1 MEKLIKSTTAYKI
14 LSGDRQGNKLSHAY
28 MLHFEDAKNMREALK
43 LFALEFFGTD
53 KKSALGHRILNES
66 YPDLK
71 IYPEAGKKIMADGVA
86 EIIEDSALRPVE
98 GEKKLYI
105 ISGFEQA
112 SALVQNKLLKS
123 LEEPLKGVHYLLG
136 VVSLAPVLD
145 TVKSR
150 VKLLEIPPF
159 SESQIFEALERK
171 GHSELNKEASKSA
184 NGCLGSA
191 ENMVEG
197 GWYLE
202 IREAAK
208 TICFNTRIGDI
219 GEISAKFGDTK
230 YKTELLSEMQRLYFT
245 ALTEGGA
252 LAEVLCKPALIFA
265 LERLNGANADVKFNA
280 FFQGLL
286 YDFMLGVIEEN
297 KKWQKLSE

>member
-14 LSGDRQGNKLSHAY
+14 LSGDRLEKKLSHAY
-28 MLHFEDAKNMREALK
+28 MLHFEDAKNLREALK

-53 KKSALGHRILNES
+53 KNSNLGHRILNES

-71 IYPEAGKKIMADGVA
+71 IYPEPGKKFMADSA
-86 EIIEDSALRPVE
+86 SEIIEDSALRPVE
-98 GEKKLYI
+98 GEDKLYI
-105 ISGFEQA
+105 ICGFDQA

-136 VVSLAPVLD
+136 VTSLSPVLD

-159 SESQIFEALERK
+159 SQSQIFGALERK
-171 GHSELNKEASKSA
+171 GHSDLNSEASKSA
-184 NGCLGSA
+184 NGCFGAA

-197 GWYLE
+197 GWYSE
-202 IREAAK
+202 IREAAEK
-208 TICFNTRIGDI
+208 ICFNTRIGDI
-219 GEISAKFGDTK
+219 GEISARFGDTK

-252 LAEVLCKPALIFA
+252 LAEVLQKPALIFA
-265 LERLNGANADVKFNA
+265 LEKLNGANADVKFNA
-280 FFQGLL
+280 YFQGLL

-297 KKWQKLSE
+297 RKWQKLSE

>member
-1 MEKLIKSTTAYKI
+1 MEKLIKKTTAYRI

-43 LFALEFFGTD
+43 LFALEFFGAAGT
-53 KKSALGHRILNES
+53 SLAHRILNES

-71 IYPEAGKKIMADGVA
+71 IYPEVGKKIAADGVS

-98 GEKKLYI
+98 GAKKLYI
-105 ISGFEQA
+105 ICGFEQA
-112 SALVQNKLLKS
+112 SALIQNKLLKS
-123 LEEPLKGVHYLLG
+123 LEEPLEGIHYLLG
-136 VVSLAPVLD
+136 VTSLAPVLD

-159 SESQIFEALERK
+159 SERDIFEALERRE
-171 GHSELNKEASKSA
+171 HNELNEDAAKSA
-184 NGCLGSA
+184 NGCLGAA

-197 GWYLE
+197 GWYSE
-202 IREAAK
+202 IRAAAEK
-208 TICFNTRIGDI
+208 ICFTTRV
-219 GEISAKFGDTK
+219 GEVGEVAAEFGDTK
-230 YKTELLSEMQRLYFT
+230 YKAELLSEMQRLYFT
-245 ALTEGGA
+245 ALTEGGR
-252 LAEVLCKPALIFA
+252 LAQVLCKPALIFA
-265 LERLNGANADVKFNA
+265 LEKINGANADVKFNA

-297 KKWQKLSE
+297 DKWQKLSE

>member
-1 MEKLIKSTTAYKI
+1 MEILIKSTTAYKI
-14 LSGDRQGNKLSHAY
+14 LSGDRQGGKLSHAY

-53 KKSALGHRILNES
+53 KHSPLGHRILKES
-66 YPDLK
+66 YSDLK
-71 IYPEAGKKIMADGVA
+71 IYPEPGKRIMADGVA
-86 EIIEDSALRPVE
+86 EIIEDGALRPVE
-98 GEKKLYI
+98 GDKKLYI

-123 LEEPLKGVHYLLG
+123 LEEPLEGVHYLLG

-159 SESQIFEALERK
+159 SEEQIFEALERK
-171 GHSELNKEASKSA
+171 GKSELNRDASQSA

-191 ENMVEG
+191 ENIVEG
-197 GWYLE
+197 GWYSE
-202 IREAAK
+202 IRRGAEK
-208 TICFNTRIGDI
+208 ICFNTRVGEI
-219 GEISAKFGDTK
+219 GEIASEFGDTK
-230 YKTELLSEMQRLYFT
+230 YKTELLSEMQRLYFS
-245 ALTEGGA
+245 ALTKGGR
-252 LAEVLCKPALIFA
+252 LAEVLCRPALVFA
-265 LERLNGANADVKFNA
+265 LEKLNGANADVRFNA

-297 KKWQKLSE
+297 SKWQKLSE